1 MTKPRPPAKPTQE
14 ETETPE
20 EPARFASASAD
31 ETGAESFPASDP
43 PAVWT
48 WEVDSARTG

>member
-1 MTKPRPPAKPTQE
+1 MTEPLPPATPTKKE
-14 ETETPE
+14 AEAPE

-31 ETGAESFPASDP
+31 ETGDESFPASDP

-48 WEVDSARTG
+48 WEVNSVRTD